1 MNWISSILEIYAVGC
16 VLLLMPLMAVN
27 RWWNGTILS
36 IEVVFFAILWPVV
49 FLAILLWLAAYWIF
63 GYLNRKNRTQGEL

>member
-1 MNWISSILEIYAVGC
+1 MKWMLTILEIYAVGC

-36 IEVVFFAILWPVV
+36 LEVVFFSILWPVV
-49 FLAILLWLAAYWIF
+49 LLAILLWLGAYSILS
-63 GYLNRKNRTQGEL
+63 YLNGRNRTKGKL